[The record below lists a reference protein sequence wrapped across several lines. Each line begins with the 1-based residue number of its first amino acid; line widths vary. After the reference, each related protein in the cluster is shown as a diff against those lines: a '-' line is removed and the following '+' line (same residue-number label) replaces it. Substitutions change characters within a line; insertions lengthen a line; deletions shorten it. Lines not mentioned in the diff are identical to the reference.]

1 MAFLHRISLWSSWQC
16 LEPLEGGRQVGWG
29 GSEEGTT
36 GTRPKSPPCPISKHR
51 QQQMLSSVSHARKQR
66 KALTKMR
73 ESAWLPRPLKGKKK
87 IPPHQAHTK
96 TPPAAQKN
104 SNPPEPAA
112 PHPPASRSGIR
123 SSSFQHRGCPGS
135 PTPGGLGAPRIEMC
149 LGSHFSP
156 CLHRGAAESVLTPT
170 CPFFGNHTLQGTA
183 KGLMG
188 LKHSNRRGSGIPVPG
203 STTPQHCLCS
213 LWRRWS
219 SLSHHS

>member
-112 PHPPASRSGIR
+112 PHPPASSLESEAAAFSTGDAQAAPHQGDWVHQGLRCAWAAISPLACTGEQQR
-123 SSSFQHRGCPGS
+123 ASSHP
-135 PTPGGLGAPRIEMC
+135 PAPSLETT
-149 LGSHFSP
+149 HFK
-156 CLHRGAAESVLTPT
+156 A
-170 CPFFGNHTLQGTA
+170 LQ
-183 KGLMG
+183 
-188 LKHSNRRGSGIPVPG
+188 RD
-203 STTPQHCLCS
+203 
-213 LWRRWS
+213 
-219 SLSHHS
+219 

>member
-87 IPPHQAHTK
+87 YHPTRHTQKPHLLHRRTATLPNLQPHIHLLAGLESE
-96 TPPAAQKN
+96 AAAFSTGDAQ
-104 SNPPEPAA
+104 AA
-112 PHPPASRSGIR
+112 PHQGDWVHQGLRCAWAAISPLACTGEQQRASSHPPAPSLE
-123 SSSFQHRGCPGS
+123 
-135 PTPGGLGAPRIEMC
+135 TT
-149 LGSHFSP
+149 HFK
-156 CLHRGAAESVLTPT
+156 A
-170 CPFFGNHTLQGTA
+170 LQ
-183 KGLMG
+183 
-188 LKHSNRRGSGIPVPG
+188 RD
-203 STTPQHCLCS
+203 
-213 LWRRWS
+213 
-219 SLSHHS
+219 